1 MKNKYKII
9 YQKVKNTEVKIYP
22 DYTMDQVSKN
32 KNWIVV
38 ADENNKKI
46 VLNVEKFIDKHPGG
60 KIIKDY
66 LNKDASI
73 IWGIHH
79 SQNIKEEY
87 FPIYKIGNLKE

>member
-46 VLNVEKFIDKHPGG
+46 VLNVEKFIDDHPGG
-60 KIIKDY
+60 PIINDY
-66 LNKDASI
+66 LRKDASI
-73 IWGIHH
+73 IWEKYH
-79 SQNIKEEY
+79 SQNIKGKY
-87 FPIYKIGNLKE
+87 FPKYKIGNLKE